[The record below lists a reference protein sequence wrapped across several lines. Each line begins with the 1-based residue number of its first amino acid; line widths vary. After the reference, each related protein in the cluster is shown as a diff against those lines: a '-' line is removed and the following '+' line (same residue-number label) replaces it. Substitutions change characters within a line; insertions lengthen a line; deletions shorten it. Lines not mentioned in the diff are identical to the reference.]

1 MQTLKEAREA
11 KGVKQVAV
19 ADHIGVSRQ
28 TYSRYESNPETLSIG
43 QAKAICDFLG
53 YDVRDFFS
61 RTMLIKSTFRGRRRV
76 DAIAAVHV
84 RGDPQA
90 HDRVLQ
96 VPREREEIREV
107 EAIKT
112 ERGRVPAGKH
122 RTRPAEVPD
131 GTGSMLTERTLR
143 GLSGAAGAVGLTL
156 TLTGILPTAA
166 ASALAW
172 LLDPIPGWAFV
183 SGLCALVLGGA
194 AWVWRA
200 L

>member
-1 MQTLKEAREA
+1 M
-11 KGVKQVAV
+11 
-19 ADHIGVSRQ
+19 
-28 TYSRYESNPETLSIG
+28 
-43 QAKAICDFLG
+43 
-53 YDVRDFFS
+53 
-61 RTMLIKSTFRGRRRV
+61 
-76 DAIAAVHV
+76 
-84 RGDPQA
+84 
-90 HDRVLQ
+90 
-96 VPREREEIREV
+96 

-131 GTGSMLTERTLR
+131 GTGSMLTERALR
-143 GLSGAAGAVGLTL
+143 GLGKAAGAVGLTL

-183 SGLCALVLGGA
+183 SGLCALALGGA